1 MKRLERVRKQ
11 DGKKAA
17 MDLQVST
24 ASDLPALG
32 DALFNLIVAAG
43 TIAQVVQTG
52 KFYTLD
58 ENGTWYDT
66 DGNAAS

>member
-1 MKRLERVRKQ
+1 MKRLEKVRKQ
-11 DGKKAA
+11 DGKKAV

-32 DALFNLIVAAG
+32 DALFNLLVAAG
-43 TIAQVVQTG
+43 TIAQVIQTG

-58 ENGTWYDT
+58 DDGTWYDS
-66 DGNAAS
+66 DGNAAG